1 MRECKPDIYRYV
13 ADSPRKSY
21 LGKARRLTPSQDRWV
36 RAIISL
42 WAGEMKDD
50 SYLGLSWGS
59 GSIWRFVTG
68 WSGENIERFTKVFE
82 QLKKEGY
89 TGSELEEKAK
99 SILFPKQSLSNMFQ
113 RANDVDEADFVEKAI
128 LKAFDKSN
136 PVYVVAT
143 DYYLGRNTMQTLA
156 NYIQQQIA
164 PWLTIKQCIDRVRWC
179 ITLFNAKLY
188 MVLQDEIARERS
200 QLGVEC
206 KNISKIT

>member
-1 MRECKPDIYRYV
+1 MKKKPNQYY
-13 ADSPRKSY
+13 
-21 LGKARRLTPSQDRWV
+21 
-36 RAIISL
+36 
-42 WAGEMKDD
+42 
-50 SYLGLSWGS
+50 
-59 GSIWRFVTG
+59 F
-68 WSGENIERFTKVFE
+68 
-82 QLKKEGY
+82 
-89 TGSELEEKAK
+89 
-99 SILFPKQSLSNMFQ
+99 QSNHSATCFS
-113 RANDVDEADFVEKAI
+113 APNDVDEADFVEKAI

-164 PWLTIKQCIDRVRWC
+164 PWLTTKQCIDRVRWC

-200 QLGVEC
+200 QIGVEY

>member
-1 MRECKPDIYRYV
+1 
-13 ADSPRKSY
+13 
-21 LGKARRLTPSQDRWV
+21 
-36 RAIISL
+36 
-42 WAGEMKDD
+42 
-50 SYLGLSWGS
+50 
-59 GSIWRFVTG
+59 
-68 WSGENIERFTKVFE
+68 
-82 QLKKEGY
+82 
-89 TGSELEEKAK
+89 ELEEKAK

-164 PWLTIKQCIDRVRWC
+164 PWLTTKQCIDRVRWC
-179 ITLFNAKLY
+179 IALFNAKLY

-200 QLGVEC
+200 QLGVEY

>member
-1 MRECKPDIYRYV
+1 
-13 ADSPRKSY
+13 
-21 LGKARRLTPSQDRWV
+21 
-36 RAIISL
+36 
-42 WAGEMKDD
+42 MKDD
-50 SYLGLSWGS
+50 SYLGLSCGS

-89 TGSELEEKAK
+89 TGQELEEKARA
-99 SILFPKQSLSNMFQ
+99 ILFPKQSLSNMFQ

-156 NYIQQQIA
+156 NYIQKQVA
-164 PWLTIKQCIDRVRWC
+164 PWLTTKQCIDRVRWC

-200 QLGVEC
+200 QLGVEY